1 MGRSTVRLAFILAV
15 VTTAALALTFG
26 AANASAKGCDRHMRQ
41 AVFVQTNDTSANSI
55 MVYDRSWNG
64 MLKFAGTYATGGM
77 GGVAAGSVVDPL
89 ASQGSVASAD
99 NGQVLLTVNAGSDS
113 LSLFRV
119 ACGDKLQLKQVVASG
134 GQFPVSIAVRGH
146 LVYALNAGVE
156 GGMSSVQGFRLAGNH
171 LWPIPGS
178 NRSLGATS
186 TSVPFFLASPG
197 MVGFT
202 PDGRHLIVT
211 TKASGSMID
220 VFDVGPWGKLGSA
233 PVMNASATPVP
244 FAFSFDRRGRLVVVE
259 AGLSTVSTY
268 RINHDDTLTTIG
280 SAPDGQRRGLLDQRR
295 PRLLLRLQRR
305 RGQHQYLRAGLD
317 RHAQRDRLA
326 DRGRRRQHRL
336 RGHARRPLP
345 LPGVRRHRSAARL
358 PHRSRRRPHPDP
370 DGDGAADP
378 VRGHR
383 SELTALRLRRPARAA
398 AA

>member
-1 MGRSTVRLAFILAV
+1 MGRSRVRFALVLAV
-15 VTTAALALTFG
+15 LMATALALTFG
-26 AANASAKGCDRHMRQ
+26 AANASAKGCDRHTGQ

-64 MLKFAGTYATGGM
+64 MLKLAGTYATGGK

-99 NGQVLLTVNAGSDS
+99 NGRVLLTVNAGSDS

-156 GGMSSVQGFRLAGNH
+156 GGMSSVQGFWLAGNH
-171 LWPIPGS
+171 LWPIAGS

-202 PDGRHLIVT
+202 PDGRRLIVT

-220 VFDVGPWGKLGSA
+220 VFDVNRWGRLSSA
-233 PVMNASATPVP
+233 PVMNPSANPVP
-244 FAFSFDRRGRLVVVE
+244 FAFSFDCRGRLVVVE

-268 RINHDDTLTTIG
+268 RINHDDSLTTIG
-280 SAPDGQRRGLLDQRR
+280 SAPDGQ
-295 PRLLLRLQRR
+295 
-305 RGQHQYLRAGLD
+305 A
-317 RHAQRDRLA
+317 AA
-326 DRGRRRQHRL
+326 CWI
-336 RGHARRPLP
+336 
-345 LPGVRRHRSAARL
+345 SAARGFFFVSNAGGANISTYALGKSGMPSVIGL
-358 PHRSRRRPHPDP
+358 P
-370 DGDGAADP
+370 
-378 VRGHR
+378 
-383 SELTALRLRRPARAA
+383 TAA
-398 AA
+398 AGGSTDSVATRDGRFLYQECGGAGELLAYRVGHDGSLTLIQTVTGLPIPFEGIALN